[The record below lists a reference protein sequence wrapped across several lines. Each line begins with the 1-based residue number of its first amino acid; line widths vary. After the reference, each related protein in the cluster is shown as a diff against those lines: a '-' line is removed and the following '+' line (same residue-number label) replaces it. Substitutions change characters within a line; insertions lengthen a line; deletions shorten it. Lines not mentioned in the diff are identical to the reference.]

1 MTTTERIALDNEADQ
16 RTRRLARG
24 LRAVAA
30 TLLVVGLV
38 AAVIAEL
45 PGARSTVVDSRP
57 TESITAPAAQPLVDH
72 LGAPTGTKGSPEEF
86 QDRMPT
92 PPSVIVG

>member
-1 MTTTERIALDNEADQ
+1 MTNTERIALDNEADQ

-38 AAVIAEL
+38 AAIVAEL
-45 PGARSTVVDSRP
+45 PGARSTVADSRAS
-57 TESITAPAAQPLVDH
+57 EGVTAPAAQPSVDQ
-72 LGAPTGTKGSPEEF
+72 LGTPTGTSASPEEF